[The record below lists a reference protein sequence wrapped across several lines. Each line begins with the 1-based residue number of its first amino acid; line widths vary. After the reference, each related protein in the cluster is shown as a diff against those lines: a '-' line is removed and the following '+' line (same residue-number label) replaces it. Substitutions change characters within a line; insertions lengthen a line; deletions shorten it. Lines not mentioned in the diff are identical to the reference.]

1 MSDEFEYE
9 SGRIILIDKPYQ
21 WTSFNVVAKLKS
33 IIRYHTGVKKFKIGH
48 AGTLDPL
55 ATGLLIVCVGKKTKE
70 IDYFQSLGK
79 TYTGIFRLGSTTV
92 SFDLEKEVDFEF
104 PTHHIT
110 PELIEQTAKSF
121 IGTQQQIPPIYS
133 AVKING
139 RRAFDYAREGE
150 EVEIKSKEITLSA
163 FDILE
168 INGMDVHFRI
178 KCSKGTYI
186 RSIARDFGIRL
197 ETGAHLIELRRT
209 KIGDFSVEDA
219 FHPEDKSAILQYLEL
234 NC

>member
-1 MSDEFEYE
+1 MEEQEIDLT
-9 SGRIILIDKPYQ
+9 RIILIDKPYN

-55 ATGLLIVCVGKKTKE
+55 ATGLLIVCIGKKTKE

-79 TYTGIFRLGSTTV
+79 EYTGIIRLGSTTA
-92 SFDLEKEVDFEF
+92 SFDLEKEIDFEY
-104 PTHHIT
+104 PTAHIT
-110 PELIEQTAKSF
+110 PELIALAAKSF
-121 IGTQQQIPPIYS
+121 IGEQGQIPPIYS

-150 EVEIKSKEITLSA
+150 EVEIKSKNITISE
-163 FDILE
+163 FDITDIKE
-168 INGMDVHFRI
+168 QDVHFRI

-186 RSIARDFGIRL
+186 RSIARDFGIKL
-197 ETGAHLIELRRT
+197 DTGAHLIELRRT
-209 KIGDFSVEDA
+209 KIGDYLAKDALNPEDA
-219 FHPEDKSAILQYLEL
+219 ALILEQLEL

>member
-1 MSDEFEYE
+1 MNDCFE

-55 ATGLLIVCVGKKTKE
+55 ATGLLIICIGKKTKE
-70 IDYFQSLGK
+70 IDYFQSLVK
-79 TYTGIFRLGSTTV
+79 EYTGIIRLGSTTP
-92 SFDLEKEVDFEF
+92 SFDLEKAIDFEF
-104 PTHHIT
+104 PTGHIT
-110 PELIEQTAKSF
+110 SELIEQAAKSF
-121 IGTQQQIPPIYS
+121 IGEQEQVPPIYS

-150 EVEIKSKEITLSA
+150 DVEIKSKKIIISA
-163 FDILE
+163 FDITDIKE
-168 INGMDVHFRI
+168 QDVHFKI
-178 KCSKGTYI
+178 QCSKGTYI
-186 RSIARDFGIRL
+186 RSIARDFGIELR
-197 ETGAHLIELRRT
+197 TGAHLTELRRT
-209 KIGDFSVEDA
+209 KIGNYSAENA
-219 FHPEDKSAILQYLEL
+219 LNPEDVSSILNQFEL

>member
-1 MSDEFEYE
+1 MEEQEIDLT
-9 SGRIILIDKPYQ
+9 RIILIDKPYN
-21 WTSFNVVAKLKS
+21 WTSFNVVSKLKS
-33 IIRYHTGVKKFKIGH
+33 IIRHHTGVKKFKIGH

-79 TYTGIFRLGSTTV
+79 EYTGIIRLGSTTA
-92 SFDLEKEVDFEF
+92 SYDLEKAIDFEY
-104 PTHHIT
+104 PTDHIT
-110 PELIEQTAKSF
+110 PELIERTAKSF
-121 IGTQQQIPPIYS
+121 LGEQKQIPPIYS

-150 EVEIKSKEITLSA
+150 AIEIKSKNITISE
-163 FDILE
+163 FDVTDIKDL
-168 INGMDVHFRI
+168 DVHFRI

-186 RSIARDFGIRL
+186 RSIARDFGAKL
-197 ETGAHLIELRRT
+197 DSGAHLIELRRT
-209 KIGDFSVEDA
+209 SIGDYLAKDA
-219 FHPEDKSAILQYLEL
+219 LSPEDTTTIIERLEL

>member
-1 MSDEFEYE
+1 MEEQEIDLT
-9 SGRIILIDKPYQ
+9 RIILIDKPYN

-55 ATGLLIVCVGKKTKE
+55 ATGLLIVCIGKKTKE

-79 TYTGIFRLGSTTV
+79 EYTGIIRLGSTTA
-92 SFDLEKEVDFEF
+92 SFDLEKEIDFEY
-104 PTHHIT
+104 PTAHIT
-110 PELIEQTAKSF
+110 PELITLAAKSF
-121 IGTQQQIPPIYS
+121 IGEQGQIPPIYS

-139 RRAFDYAREGE
+139 RRAFDYARGGE
-150 EVEIKSKEITLSA
+150 DVEIKSKNITISE
-163 FDILE
+163 FDITDIKE
-168 INGMDVHFRI
+168 QDVHFRI

-186 RSIARDFGIRL
+186 RSIARDFGL
-197 ETGAHLIELRRT
+197 KLDTGGHLIELRRT
-209 KIGDFSVEDA
+209 KIGDYLAKDALNPEDA
-219 FHPEDKSAILQYLEL
+219 ASILEQLEL